1 MDTFEKE
8 MAKKQLALMKSIN
21 ANIAFLGKELKRTND
36 ILEKQGVAVI
46 PGVLEETK
54 GDDETLDIWFSHN
67 EIMDWRDKFFA
78 ESKLKDDDVKLVYGC
93 INQMMRDITA
103 DRERKENDHETDK

>member
-8 MAKKQLALMKSIN
+8 MAKKQLVVLKSIN

-36 ILEKQGVAVI
+36 ILDKHGVAVL
-46 PGVLEETK
+46 PTM
-54 GDDETLDIWFSHN
+54 LDIYFSEN
-67 EIMDWRDKFFA
+67 EIMDWLDKFFA
-78 ESKLKDDDVKLVYGC
+78 ESKLKDDDVKLVYGF

-103 DRERKENDHETDK
+103 DRERKEN

>member
-8 MAKKQLALMKSIN
+8 MAKKQLALMKNIN

-36 ILEKQGVAVI
+36 ILEKQGIAVI
-46 PGVLEETK
+46 PTTSSS
-54 GDDETLDIWFSHN
+54 DDEALNVCFSEN
-67 EIMDWRDKFFA
+67 EIKDWQNKFFA
-78 ESKLKDDDVKLVYGC
+78 ESKLKDDDVKLVFGC

>member
-8 MAKKQLALMKSIN
+8 MAKKQLALMKNIN

-36 ILEKQGVAVI
+36 ILEKQGIAVI
-46 PGVLEETK
+46 PTTSSS
-54 GDDETLDIWFSHN
+54 DDEALNVCFSEN
-67 EIMDWRDKFFA
+67 EIKDWRDKFFA

-93 INQMMRDITA
+93 INQMMRDIAA
-103 DRERKENDHETDK
+103 DRERKENDHETE